1 MICRIYTIYGFADGM
16 NILRV
21 FIFVEISL
29 RIYHSK
35 NILSIQTFQRKKNAR
50 DVIIL
55 LMVVFFMQS
64 ENMDII
70 QRFWRGVHSLVV
82 LEVVQT
88 LVLSELCFLC
98 SQRRA
103 YGVQRPFVVVIIQML
118 YCISSMTKGCS
129 TTTSSVVM

>member
-1 MICRIYTIYGFADGM
+1 MLCRVYTIYCFADGM
-16 NILRV
+16 NILRF
-21 FIFVEISL
+21 FIFVEISV
-29 RIYHSK
+29 RICHSN

-50 DVIIL
+50 DGIIL

-70 QRFWRGVHSLVV
+70 QRFWQGVHSLAV

-103 YGVQRPFVVVIIQML
+103 YGVQRPFVVVILQML
-118 YCISSMTKGCS
+118 YCNSSTTKGCS
-129 TTTSSVVM
+129 TTTSSIVI